1 MDSQKPVAERIEL
14 LLPQMSLA
22 EKIAQLNRPNDVT
35 NESLITGVG
44 LLMHTTFMAAN
55 VTETVRK
62 RNALQRQ
69 FLSTGVGKRLGIP
82 ASWRSFINHG
92 ACAFGVTFP
101 ENVGQGSTW
110 DTDLVQQVAAANAA
124 AARAIGLDMEW
135 YVMNL
140 WADPR
145 FGRLE
150 EGFSEEPVL
159 TAALVEATTLGS
171 SGGLL
176 KADSY
181 IAADKVPAFWKHCCG
196 YAAAA
201 GGLNGAPA
209 QITEH
214 TLREIY
220 LKPWR
225 RARDAGAR
233 GVMPSH
239 QTLLNVPCHA
249 NEWLLNGLLR
259 TEMMWP
265 LAYILSDTGNSLN
278 TEVRV
283 SHATTSFVQL
293 RQIVFRHCMRLELNS
308 FLLCNVADVAQLQNF
323 RVATDPADAAA
334 KALLAG
340 VDVAQVDPCFGASN
354 CTRDL

>member
-1 MDSQKPVAERIEL
+1 MGAHEQNGVAERPWLDSQKPVAERIEL

-22 EKIAQLNRPNDVT
+22 EKIAQLNRPNGVT
-35 NESLITGVG
+35 NESLVSGVG

-55 VTETVRK
+55 VSETVRK

-92 ACAFGVTFP
+92 VCAFGVTFP

-110 DTDLVQQVAAANAA
+110 DVELVQQVAAANAG

-181 IAADKVPAFWKHCCG
+181 VAADKVPAFWKHCCG

-225 RARDAGAR
+225 RAAAAGAR

-265 LAYILSDTGNSLN
+265 LAYILSDTGNTLG
-278 TEVRV
+278 TELGV
-283 SHATTSFVQL
+283 SVPASFHRLQH
-293 RQIVFRHCMRLELNS
+293 IVLPLLLCLELTL
-308 FLLCNVADVAQLQNF
+308 FDVQYSGCC
-323 RVATDPADAAA
+323 RATR
-334 KALLAG
+334 LSRG
-340 VDVAQVDPCFGASN
+340 NRFSGC
-354 CTRDL
+354 CC